1 MAARR
6 WLWIASPLVWL
17 SLLPSPGCRTSTEL
31 ELQRQVHELNE
42 QLTEKDHQLIAR
54 RITVEQL
61 HKQLEQARGLTPEDL
76 QRIFYPE
83 KIEIASLSG
92 GDDYDGQPGDDGVT
106 VYLRPI
112 DRDGDAVKVAGHI
125 RIELYDLADPPDQN
139 LIGAYSIPVDQV
151 SRLWYGKLATYH
163 YTIRCPWKN
172 GQPRHDEITIRATFE
187 DYLTQRMM
195 TAQTVCKVKVRH
207 LNSPLRTC

>member
-6 WLWIASPLVWL
+6 QLWIASLLVWL
-17 SLLPSPGCRTSTEL
+17 GLLPSAGCQSPTEL

-42 QLTEKDHQLIAR
+42 QITEKDHQLAAR
-54 RITVEQL
+54 RSTIAQL
-61 HKQLEQARGLTPEDL
+61 HKQLQNATGLTDEKL
-76 QRIFYPE
+76 KKIFYPE

-125 RIELYDLADPPDQN
+125 RIELYDLANPPDAN
-139 LIGAYSIPVDQV
+139 LIGVYPVPVDQV
-151 SRLWYGKLATYH
+151 SKLWYGKLATYH
-163 YTIRCPWKN
+163 YTVRCPWQSGPPK
-172 GQPRHDEITIRATFE
+172 HDEITIRATFV
-187 DYLTQRMM
+187 DYLTQRVI
-195 TAQTVCKVKVRH
+195 TAQTVCKVG
-207 LNSPLRTC
+207 LAP